1 MSTQS
6 FNPDSYK
13 NGQEQEWDA
22 AAAGWRKQWAV
33 FETSAQSVNDRLVDL
48 AEIKPEDR
56 VLDVVTGIGE
66 PAVTAAK
73 FVGAGGRVVAT
84 DQSTGMLAIA
94 KERVA
99 EFGLNNVEF
108 QATDAEAL
116 DFPEGSFDAVVCR
129 WGLMFL
135 PDVGAALSEIR
146 KSLFPRGKFVT
157 SVWGLPPVVPMA
169 SIPMGILQREL
180 QLSPPPPGAPT
191 LFTLGAPGAI
201 ESAFKDAGFVD
212 VHVESMS
219 MVLQFA
225 TGEEYT
231 EFMRDIAAPINAMV
245 NGQPQDRQ
253 TELWGMI
260 ADAAR
265 ELSNSGGSIS
275 MPNETI
281 LVAGR
286 RE

>member
-33 FETSAQSVNDRLVDL
+33 FETSAQFVNDRLVEL
-48 AEIKPEDR
+48 AEIKPGNR
-56 VLDVVTGIGE
+56 VLDVATGIGE

-73 FVGAGGRVVAT
+73 FVGAEGRVVAT

-94 KERVA
+94 KERA
-99 EFGLNNVEF
+99 AGLGLNNIEF

-135 PDVGAALSEIR
+135 PDIAAALAGIY
-146 KSLFPRGKFVT
+146 KSLVRGGKFST

-169 SIPMGILQREL
+169 SGVHRV
-180 QLSPPPPGAPT
+180 QL
-191 LFTLGAPGAI
+191 
-201 ESAFKDAGFVD
+201 
-212 VHVESMS
+212 
-219 MVLQFA
+219 
-225 TGEEYT
+225 
-231 EFMRDIAAPINAMV
+231 
-245 NGQPQDRQ
+245 
-253 TELWGMI
+253 
-260 ADAAR
+260 
-265 ELSNSGGSIS
+265 
-275 MPNETI
+275 
-281 LVAGR
+281 
-286 RE
+286 

>member
-56 VLDVVTGIGE
+56 VLDIVTGIGE

-157 SVWGLPPVVPMA
+157 SVGVATCCANGEHTHGHSPKGASAIASSSRGSNVVHLRG
-169 SIPMGILQREL
+169 SWRNRISLQ
-180 QLSPPPPGAPT
+180 GCW
-191 LFTLGAPGAI
+191 I
-201 ESAFKDAGFVD
+201 C
-212 VHVESMS
+212 
-219 MVLQFA
+219 
-225 TGEEYT
+225 
-231 EFMRDIAAPINAMV
+231 
-245 NGQPQDRQ
+245 
-253 TELWGMI
+253 
-260 ADAAR
+260 
-265 ELSNSGGSIS
+265 
-275 MPNETI
+275 
-281 LVAGR
+281 
-286 RE
+286 